1 MTATQS
7 ALVVLAPETEPVVGA
22 HRMTLDPSARRG
34 VPAHLT
40 VLFPFVPPAT
50 IDDAV
55 LGALRAALAG
65 VAPFTATLTR
75 TGWFTDRV
83 LYLAPEDPTPF
94 VALTAAV
101 VQAFPDQPPYGGR
114 FAEVVPHLTVGE
126 GAPPDTLCTAE
137 ADVAR
142 HLPITVPVTEVA
154 LLVGSAEDDSWR
166 VVHRYGL
173 GPR

>member
-1 MTATQS
+1 
-7 ALVVLAPETEPVVGA
+7 
-22 HRMTLDPSARRG
+22 

-40 VLFPFVPPAT
+40 VLFPFVPPAA
-50 IDDAV
+50 IDEAV
-55 LGALRAALAG
+55 LARVREVVGG
-65 VAPFTATLTR
+65 GEPFTATLTR

-83 LYLAPEDPTPF
+83 LYLAPQDPAPF
-94 VALTAAV
+94 VALTEAV
-101 VQAFPDQPPYGGR
+101 VRAFPDQPPYGGR

-126 GAPPDTLCTAE
+126 GAPPDTLRPAE

-166 VVHRYGL
+166 VLHRVAL
-173 GPR
+173 GAR